1 MRSEKR
7 IEKAITDLLGSWE
20 IYPFSVTCTFCLG
33 DGEGIVGITMFFE
46 KDVEEFLDRI
56 GYKSLCDKSG
66 CIVKGNT
73 ILLSG
78 LTLIKLYVG

>member
-1 MRSEKR
+1 
-7 IEKAITDLLGSWE
+7 
-20 IYPFSVTCTFCLG
+20 
-33 DGEGIVGITMFFE
+33 MFFE

-78 LTLIKLYVG
+78 LTLMKLYVG